1 MNQTLVDKV
10 CPGHNLGLF
19 QLISDT
25 CRAISN
31 HDTCAETQLT
41 EQVWCIRFHPSRL
54 SSSSSPGTSSIVE
67 CDLTSHVRVVSHP
80 ICPRYI
86 PLVWR
91 SGGGRHVAHSAQC
104 EVVLVGVRGVVVVR
118 RDTSKQADKLIGLSA
133 VTESSNPLKHLLHG
147 KSTMLTA

>member
-25 CRAISN
+25 FRAISN
-31 HDTCAETQLT
+31 HDTCAETLLT

-91 SGGGRHVAHSAQC
+91 RGGGGMLLIQHNVKSC
-104 EVVLVGVRGVVVVR
+104 WLV
-118 RDTSKQADKLIGLSA
+118 
-133 VTESSNPLKHLLHG
+133 
-147 KSTMLTA
+147 